1 MKSLTIILTMS
12 IWCIGTTLMAQNTKE
27 IRQDRNQIR
36 IDKALLDR
44 DTKELA
50 VFRVNAEALKT
61 ALDNRNDKEVKR
73 LKTKLVASMKRELWQ
88 TEAKLHSA
96 KIEVKQSEQE
106 IRTDRR
112 ENRRNRRQ
120 YTGSDDDHKDIA
132 RDRHNTRDDRR
143 DKRDDQRDL
152 EEINRRLTNQRALYE
167 RLKIT
172 SINVVDKDLKKE
184 INKNIVAKFIAT
196 MVADID
202 ETREELREDKREK
215 REDKRERR
223 DDRRERY
230 EKF

>member
-12 IWCIGTTLMAQNTKE
+12 IWCIGTALMAQNAKE

-36 IDKALLDR
+36 LDKALLDR

-61 ALDNRNDKEVKR
+61 ALDNRNIKEVKR
-73 LKTKLVASMKRELWQ
+73 LKTRLVASMKRELWQ

-167 RLKIT
+167 RLKTI
-172 SINVVDKDLKKE
+172 SISVVNKDLKKE
-184 INKNIVAKFIAT
+184 INKNVIVKFIAT